1 MSQDLLSVLLDPNH
15 SAFESSWSS
24 LFTDIGRVRSLIAAV
39 PTEQA
44 SPLLAAGQLW
54 RGEGFNSS
62 KAAML
67 VYTLTGV
74 PLVRS
79 TWTDYRTAFLYALS
93 LVLEVEVPELDLDQ
107 RVADVSFTLA
117 QAFSGQVDS
126 AYYSQPGE
134 PGSSPTGGTTFSP
147 PEDNSTDDSEELMM
161 TWDEPKA
168 DLPQELAFL
177 WQETSAGNRKLDLK
191 LILNQVPRY
200 RDLPGAAP
208 INNHRADG
216 LAKRDKEA
224 RAQQQQLLHSLRL
237 LTHAYTRAPA
247 GADSMLVPLQQLF
260 QLLTELYHR
269 LGAQRKADSIP
280 GCLPPAGEVLFAK
293 EELQNAAQ
301 KFRIN
306 RLGKGIVMN
315 NAYGRLTNFPSCPA
329 GKGKGFSA
337 GKGYGGR
344 GYKPFYRPYRPW
356 FGKGKGS
363 NPGKGMMTLQTP
375 REIHTS
381 PLPQD
386 QSEECT
392 ECFLQGT
399 SEGPALVEEPSPT
412 SSGAINTAWRQTAR
426 QPASFFIKIGSKKGW
441 GRNHESNKDYGRI
454 LTSGSC
460 QNGQG
465 QLYHK
470 TSGPLVHHYKKG
482 KSRRKSKID
491 CRLPGNQH
499 LFSNKTFQV
508 GPPPKYIP
516 SFKTRH
522 VGSKSRLKACLF
534 SHKSSKRTQTLYKDA
549 SGRKSL
555 GISRSLFWSQCFAT
569 TFHDGYENLPEKMGC
584 KRSANI
590 HLSGR
595 HSSPWNNKKSVQ
607 HHLDIML
614 QDLKDSGMQI
624 NFSKSIVHPS
634 QTLPHLGFILDLQ
647 RGRLL
652 VPPEKLK
659 MVRKELG
666 KIVTKDTMTVRKM
679 SAILG
684 QIRSFLTALPFLRA
698 FTDHLV
704 LFIKN
709 STNWGWDHQVQ
720 IPLDLKIQL
729 KNLTIMFQKW
739 EGRPFLTTRLHRKM
753 AADSSDWAWGGIDLT
768 SGHCLQEFWRSQA
781 GLHINVKEVLA
792 AIHTVKS
799 FAKKNEKV
807 FLLVDNTT
815 TFWYLKKQGGKI
827 DKFNNLL
834 RPFILWCL
842 DKNIDLQVQLV
853 KSAEMPAD
861 HLSRM
866 PKDKGDY
873 TLNHPLF
880 LHMWSLFKP
889 HLIPFQEMT
898 DMFASPGNAKFKRFY
913 CRHPHWQ
920 SVGTDSLN
928 SPLHH
933 LKFCYSNPPW
943 SIIRNWLHRLLQFPE
958 LICWTV
964 VPYWVSSSWFPLLKK
979 LIVPKSPIWVVKPF
993 QGMFQNCYAELM
1005 PKPRWPLLFCLLS
1018 GKCFRGN
1025 KFRLKPKT
1033 LIWQN

>member
-1 MSQDLLSVLLDPNH
+1 MVRDNSITRHLVPWFIITKKESQG
-15 SAFESSWSS
+15 EK
-24 LFTDIGRVRSLIAAV
+24 VRLIADCREINTFF
-39 PTEQA
+39 PTKHFKLDHLQNIFPVLRPGMWGA
-44 SPLLAAGQLW
+44 KVDLKHAYFHISLAKELRPYIRMQVGENLW
-54 RGEGFNSS
+54 EFQGACFGLN
-62 KAAML
+62 
-67 VYTLTGV
+67 V
-74 PLVRS
+74 
-79 TWTDYRTAFLYALS
+79 
-93 LVLEVEVPELDLDQ
+93 
-107 RVADVSFTLA
+107 
-117 QAFSGQVDS
+117 
-126 AYYSQPGE
+126 
-134 PGSSPTGGTTFSP
+134 
-147 PEDNSTDDSEELMM
+147 
-161 TWDEPKA
+161 
-168 DLPQELAFL
+168 LPQ
-177 WQETSAGNRKLDLK
+177 
-191 LILNQVPRY
+191 
-200 RDLPGAAP
+200 
-208 INNHRADG
+208 
-216 LAKRDKEA
+216 
-224 RAQQQQLLHSLRL
+224 
-237 LTHAYTRAPA
+237 
-247 GADSMLVPLQQLF
+247 LF
-260 QLLTELYHR
+260 MM
-269 LGAQRKADSIP
+269 
-280 GCLPPAGEVLFAK
+280 
-293 EELQNAAQ
+293 
-301 KFRIN
+301 
-306 RLGKGIVMN
+306 VM
-315 NAYGRLTNFPSCPA
+315 
-329 GKGKGFSA
+329 
-337 GKGYGGR
+337 
-344 GYKPFYRPYRPW
+344 
-356 FGKGKGS
+356 
-363 NPGKGMMTLQTP
+363 
-375 REIHTS
+375 
-381 PLPQD
+381 
-386 QSEECT
+386 
-392 ECFLQGT
+392 
-399 SEGPALVEEPSPT
+399 
-412 SSGAINTAWRQTAR
+412 
-426 QPASFFIKIGSKKGW
+426 
-441 GRNHESNKDYGRI
+441 
-454 LTSGSC
+454 
-460 QNGQG
+460 
-465 QLYHK
+465 
-470 TSGPLVHHYKKG
+470 
-482 KSRRKSKID
+482 
-491 CRLPGNQH
+491 
-499 LFSNKTFQV
+499 KTFQKKWAAK
-508 GPPPKYIP
+508 GLLTYIY
-516 SFKTRH
+516 
-522 VGSKSRLKACLF
+522 LDDILLL
-534 SHKSSKRTQTLYKDA
+534 RTTKNQ
-549 SGRKSL
+549 
-555 GISRSLFWSQCFAT
+555 
-569 TFHDGYENLPEKMGC
+569 
-584 KRSANI
+584 
-590 HLSGR
+590 
-595 HSSPWNNKKSVQ
+595 VQ
-607 HHLDIML
+607 HLLDIML

-634 QTLPHLGFILDLQ
+634 QNLPHLGFILDLQ

-720 IPLDLKIQL
+720 IPLDLKTQL

-753 AADSSDWAWGGIDLT
+753 AADSSAWAWGGIDLT

-853 KSAEMPAD
+853 KSADMPAD

-898 DMFASPGNAKFKRFY
+898 DMFASPGNAKFKKFY